1 MAYMLRALLLGVVVV
16 AASAASA
23 AASAREPVFDESEL
37 VSGAVL
43 GLEAAARPFVLPTPD
58 EAFALDAEMRAFVAP
73 FAEIRDPRQRLM
85 ALIRGL
91 EEHGMFSLDYDEIT
105 RTASATFHERQG
117 NCLSFT
123 MLFIGLARELGL
135 TATYQSVEV
144 PPTWSN
150 DGKVVIASHV
160 NAVVRTGRGEETVVD
175 FNIRSTRADEHSRRV
190 NDAYAL
196 GLFYTNLGAEALL
209 RSEHPQSLAFLREA
223 ARVNPDN
230 AGVWVNLGVLY
241 ARYGRWQ
248 HAESAYLRALEADEG
263 EQSALA
269 NLVLVYEALGDPA
282 LAQEY
287 RDRVHEYRDSNPYYH
302 YALATQAY
310 EQQQFEEAL
319 LSLRKAV
326 RLKNDEHEFYDLRGQ
341 TLSALGRARDAE
353 QNFKRAREYEA
364 IEYQRTQSRVR
375 FEGFDDL
382 ATR

>member
-1 MAYMLRALLLGVVVV
+1 MARASLLGVVVV
-16 AASAASA
+16 AATAASA
-23 AASAREPVFDESEL
+23 AAVPREAAFDEIEL

-43 GLEAAARPFVLPTPD
+43 PLETAGQPFALPSPD
-58 EAFALDAEMRAFVAP
+58 EVFALDTEMRAFVAP
-73 FAEIRDPRQRLM
+73 FAELRDPRQRLM

-91 EEHGMFSLDYDEIT
+91 EEHGMFSLDYAEVT

-123 MLFIGLARELGL
+123 MLFIGLARALGL
-135 TATYQSVEV
+135 TATYQSVDV

-209 RSEHPQSLAFLREA
+209 RADHSASFAYLREA

-230 AGVWVNLGVLY
+230 AGLWVNLGVLY
-241 ARYGRWQ
+241 ARYGHWG

-263 EQSALA
+263 EHSALA
-269 NLVLVYEALGDPA
+269 NLVLVYEALGEPE

-287 RDRVHEYRDSNPYYH
+287 RDRVQAYRDRNPYYH

-310 EQQQFEEAL
+310 EQEQFEDAL
-319 LSLRKAV
+319 LLVRKAL
-326 RLKNDEHEFYDLRGQ
+326 RLKNDEHEFYALRAQ
-341 TLSALGRARDAE
+341 ALTALGRARDAE
-353 QNFKRAREYEA
+353 QNFQLAREYEA